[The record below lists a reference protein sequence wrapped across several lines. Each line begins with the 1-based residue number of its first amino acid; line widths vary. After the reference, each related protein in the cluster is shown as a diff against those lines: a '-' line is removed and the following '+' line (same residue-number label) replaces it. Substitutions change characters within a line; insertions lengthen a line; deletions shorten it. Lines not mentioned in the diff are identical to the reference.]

1 MKKVQ
6 KVKVIPMEWLLIGL
20 IILMI
25 LVNIR
30 SFIVLNQFKQKR
42 AQMLEDTDAIHQSMA
57 EFVTNLEKENDE
69 LYHKLVDYIKEKE
82 SKLDERIRLL
92 EEQLDTEVNRTPNM
106 EYTTDNQDD
115 EKQTI
120 AMNSIVNEK
129 ENEKIPTLF
138 KQGFSPKQI
147 AKVLQI
153 DHGEVELV
161 VNMLKKKES
170 YHK

>member
-1 MKKVQ
+1 
-6 KVKVIPMEWLLIGL
+6 MEWLLIGL
-20 IILMI
+20 IILVI

-57 EFVTNLEKENDE
+57 DFVTNLEKENDE

-92 EEQLDTEVNRTPNM
+92 EEQLDSEVKRTPNM
-106 EYTTDNQDD
+106 EHTTEQKDD
-115 EKQTI
+115 KQTI

-129 ENEKIPTLF
+129 ENGKISTLF

-161 VNMLKKKES
+161 VNMLRKKES

>member
-1 MKKVQ
+1 
-6 KVKVIPMEWLLIGL
+6 MEWLLIGL

-42 AQMLEDTDAIHQSMA
+42 TQMLEDTDAIHQSM
-57 EFVTNLEKENDE
+57 EDFVTNLEKENDE
-69 LYHKLVDYIKEKE
+69 LYYKLVDYIKEKE

-92 EEQLDTEVNRTPNM
+92 EEQLDSEVKRTHNM
-106 EYTTDNQDD
+106 EHTTDQGD
-115 EKQTI
+115 EEQTI
-120 AMNSIVNEK
+120 VMNSIVNQK

-161 VNMLKKKES
+161 VNMLRKKES

>member
-1 MKKVQ
+1 
-6 KVKVIPMEWLLIGL
+6 MEWLLIGL
-20 IILMI
+20 IILVI

-42 AQMLEDTDAIHQSMA
+42 TQMLEDTDAIHQSMA

-92 EEQLDTEVNRTPNM
+92 EEQLDSEVKRIPNM
-106 EYTTDNQDD
+106 EHTAEQNDDN
-115 EKQTI
+115 QTI
-120 AMNSIVNEK
+120 AMNSIVNEQ
-129 ENEKIPTLF
+129 ENGKIAILF

-161 VNMLKKKES
+161 VNMLRKKES

>member
-1 MKKVQ
+1 
-6 KVKVIPMEWLLIGL
+6 MEWLLIGL
-20 IILMI
+20 IILVI

-42 AQMLEDTDAIHQSMA
+42 TQMLEDTEAIHQSMA
-57 EFVTNLEKENDE
+57 EFVANLEKENDE
-69 LYHKLVDYIKEKE
+69 LYDKLVDYIKENE

-92 EEQLDTEVNRTPNM
+92 EEQLDTAVNRRTPGL
-106 EYTTDNQDD
+106 EQTSLNQEND
-115 EKQTI
+115 I
-120 AMNSIVNEK
+120 AIGPIVNEL
-129 ENEKIPTLF
+129 ENDKIPTLY
-138 KQGFSPKQI
+138 KQGFSAKQI

-161 VNMLKKKES
+161 INMLRKKES

>member
-1 MKKVQ
+1 
-6 KVKVIPMEWLLIGL
+6 MEWLLIGL
-20 IILMI
+20 IILVI

-42 AQMLEDTDAIHQSMA
+42 TQMLEDTDAIHHSME

-92 EEQLDTEVNRTPNM
+92 EEQLDSEVKRTPNM
-106 EYTTDNQDD
+106 EHTTEQEDD
-115 EKQTI
+115 KQTI

-161 VNMLKKKES
+161 VNMLRKKQS
-170 YHK
+170 YLK

>member
-1 MKKVQ
+1 
-6 KVKVIPMEWLLIGL
+6 MEWLLIGL
-20 IILMI
+20 IILVI

-57 EFVTNLEKENDE
+57 DFVTNLEKENDE

-92 EEQLDTEVNRTPNM
+92 EEQLDREVKRTPNM
-106 EYTTDNQDD
+106 EHTIDQDD
-115 EKQTI
+115 EKQNI
-120 AMNSIVNEK
+120 AMSPIVNDL
-129 ENEKIPTLF
+129 ENEKIPTLY

-161 VNMLKKKES
+161 VNMLRKKES

>member
-1 MKKVQ
+1 
-6 KVKVIPMEWLLIGL
+6 MEWLLIGL

-42 AQMLEDTDAIHQSMA
+42 AQMLEDTEAIHHSMA
-57 EFVTNLEKENDE
+57 EFVTNLENENDE
-69 LYHKLVDYIKEKE
+69 LYHKLVEYIKEKE
-82 SKLDERIRLL
+82 SKLDERIRQL
-92 EEQLDTEVNRTPNM
+92 EEQLDTEVKRTPNI
-106 EYTTDNQDD
+106 EHTSDNQDD

-120 AMNSIVNEK
+120 AMSPIVNEL
-129 ENEKIPTLF
+129 ENEKISTLY

-161 VNMLKKKES
+161 INMLRKKEKLS
-170 YHK
+170 